1 MCFVW
6 SVGLRL
12 IRRLGMIKGQ
22 KIDDTLLSASDFV
35 LFLEK
40 MPISSYSENEV
51 IDYLKKLW
59 Q

>member
-1 MCFVW
+1 
-6 SVGLRL
+6 
-12 IRRLGMIKGQ
+12 MIKGQ